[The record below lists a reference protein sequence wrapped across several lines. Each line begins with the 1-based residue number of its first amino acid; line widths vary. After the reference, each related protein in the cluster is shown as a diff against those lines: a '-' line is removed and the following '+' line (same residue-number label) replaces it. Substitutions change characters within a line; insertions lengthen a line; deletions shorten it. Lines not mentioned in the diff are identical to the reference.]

1 VYCNGKRDREA
12 FDARLEFDIKL
23 IPYVGDS
30 SWVEGV
36 IFRAKECLMGEMPES
51 GRSCDFCAYRK
62 AGAEVE
68 NSSKNLEPGVQI
80 LDSSIGIK
88 AKKKLEKNLGAA
100 TLF

>member
-1 VYCNGKRDREA
+1 
-12 FDARLEFDIKL
+12 
-23 IPYVGDS
+23 
-30 SWVEGV
+30 
-36 IFRAKECLMGEMPES
+36 MPES